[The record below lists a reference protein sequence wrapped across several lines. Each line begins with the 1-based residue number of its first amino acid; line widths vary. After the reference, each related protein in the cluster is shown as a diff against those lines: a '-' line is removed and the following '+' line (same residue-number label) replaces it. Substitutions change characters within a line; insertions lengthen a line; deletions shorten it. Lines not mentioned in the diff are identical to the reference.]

1 MSPALMIVFA
11 VIVVLAFLL
20 IAIYNK
26 LVSLRNQH
34 KNAFSQIDVQL
45 NRRYDLIPNLVE
57 TAKAFMS
64 HERETLEAVIKAR
77 NQAHAALG
85 AAKSSQDLGKLVAAE
100 GVLTKSLGSFMALSE
115 NYPQLKSDV
124 TMKTLMEELS
134 STENKVAFA
143 RQHYNDSVMEYNTSR
158 ESFPANLIAGSFGFM
173 GAQSFE
179 VENPEARESVRV
191 KF

>member
-1 MSPALMIVFA
+1 MDPISMV
-11 VIVVLAFLL
+11 VIV
-20 IAIYNK
+20 IAVVVVFMVVGLYNR

-85 AAKSSQDLGKLVAAE
+85 SVKGSQDLSKLVAAE
-100 GVLTKSLGSFMALSE
+100 GVLSKSIGSFMALSE

-134 STENKVAFA
+134 STENKVSFA
-143 RQHYNDSVMEYNTSR
+143 RQHYNDSVMEYNTAR
-158 ESFPANLIAGSFGFM
+158 ESFPANMVAGSFGFIA
-173 GAQSFE
+173 AQSFE
-179 VENPEARESVRV
+179 VENPKVRESVKV

>member
-1 MSPALMIVFA
+1 MSPAMLVLIA
-11 VIVVLAFLL
+11 VIVAVALLL
-20 IAIYNK
+20 ISIFNR

-85 AAKSSQDLGKLVAAE
+85 AAKGSQDLTKLMAAE
-100 GVLTKSLGSFMALSE
+100 GALSKSLGSFMALSE
-115 NYPQLKSDV
+115 SYPQLKSDV

-143 RQHYNDSVMEYNTSR
+143 RQHYNDAVMEYNTAR
-158 ESFPANLIAGSFGFM
+158 ESFPSNMIAGSFGFM
-173 GAQSFE
+173 SAQSFE
-179 VENPEARESVRV
+179 VENPQARESVRV

>member
-1 MSPALMIVFA
+1 MSPVML
-11 VIVVLAFLL
+11 VVLAISVVLALL
-20 IAIYNK
+20 IITIYNR

-85 AAKSSQDLGKLVAAE
+85 AVKGSQDLTKLVAAE
-100 GVLTKSLGSFMALSE
+100 GVLSKSLGSFMALSE

-134 STENKVAFA
+134 STENKVSFA
-143 RQHYNDSVMEYNTSR
+143 RQHYNDSVMEYNTAR
-158 ESFPANLIAGSFGFM
+158 ESFPANMIAGSFGFIA
-173 GAQSFE
+173 AQSFE
-179 VENPEARESVRV
+179 VENPQVRESVRV

>member
-1 MSPALMIVFA
+1 MDPISMV
-11 VIVVLAFLL
+11 VIVLAVVVVVMVIGL
-20 IAIYNK
+20 YNR

-77 NQAHAALG
+77 NQAHDALG
-85 AAKSSQDLGKLVAAE
+85 AAKSSQDLTKLVSAE
-100 GVLTKSLGSFMALSE
+100 GVLSKSLGSFMALSE
-115 NYPQLKSDV
+115 NYPDLKSDV
-124 TMKTLMEELS
+124 TMKALMEELS

-143 RQHYNDSVMEYNTSR
+143 RQHYNDSVMEYNTAR

-179 VENPEARESVRV
+179 VENPAARESVRV

>member
-1 MSPALMIVFA
+1 MDPISMV
-11 VIVVLAFLL
+11 VIVLAVVLVLMVIGL
-20 IAIYNK
+20 YNR

-57 TAKAFMS
+57 TAKAFMG

-85 AAKSSQDLGKLVAAE
+85 AAKGSQDLGKLVAAE
-100 GVLTKSLGSFMALSE
+100 GVLSKSLGSFMALSE

-143 RQHYNDSVMEYNTSR
+143 RQHYNDSVMEYNTAR
-158 ESFPANLIAGSFGFM
+158 ETFPANLIAGSFGFM

-179 VENPEARESVRV
+179 VENPQVRESVRV